1 METIRPRI
9 FKGTRD
15 YLPEQMINREYVVNK
30 LKSVFEKYGYEPLYT
45 PSIEYF
51 DVLTGKYGDEV
62 EMLIYRLAYR
72 DGKTI
77 ALRYDLTVPLSRVI
91 AMNPDLVKPVFKRY
105 QIQPVWRADRPQKGR
120 YREFCQCDVDAV
132 GTASMLADAEI
143 ITIINEMMTG
153 LGFKQFEIKINNR
166 KILNGLVQYAGV
178 SDKLNEVCRS
188 IDKLDKIGIDGVKS
202 ELEKNEIPPDAIDKI
217 FNILSMEGDKEAV
230 LTELESELKTSE
242 QALEGID
249 ELRQV
254 KDALSCLGVPDEKYT
269 FDVWLAR
276 GLDYYTGPIFEVI
289 VPEANIGSVM
299 GGGRWDG
306 LIGQFTGRDVP
317 ATGTSF
323 GLERLVDA
331 MTTLSLFPTVKTN
344 TQVLVAPFDGELVTK
359 SLSFLKELRAAGI
372 NSEIYFEPDTMRKT
386 LGYANRKGIP
396 IVLIVAPDELA
407 EGKVAIRKMSSREQE
422 EVKIEGVVKRISEIL
437 DL

>member
-217 FNILSMEGDKEAV
+217 FKILSMEGDKEAV

>member
-1 METIRPRI
+1 METIKPRI

-15 YLPEQMINREYVVNK
+15 YLPEHMINREYVINK

-188 IDKLDKIGIDGVKS
+188 IDKMDKIGIDGVKS
-202 ELEKNEIPPDAIDKI
+202 ELEKNEIPPDATDKI
-217 FNILSMEGDKEAV
+217 FKILSIEGDKDAV
-230 LTELESELKTSE
+230 LTELERELKTSE
-242 QALEGID
+242 QALEGIN
-249 ELRQV
+249 ELQQV
-254 KDALSCLGVPDEKYT
+254 REALSCQDVPDEKYS

-306 LIGQFTGRDVP
+306 LIGQFTGTDVP

-331 MTTLSLFPTVKTN
+331 MTTLSLFSPVKTN
-344 TQVLVAPFDGELVTK
+344 TQVLVAPFDKELVTK

-396 IVLIVAPDELA
+396 IVLIVAPDELT
-407 EGKVAIRKMSSREQE
+407 EGKVAIRNMSSREQE
-422 EVKIEGVVKRISEIL
+422 KVEVEGFVKRISEIL
-437 DL
+437 GS